1 MGVTALDPTVLP
13 LLNTILLLTSGCTV
27 TYAHHALVSGSRN
40 GAGVGLVLTLALAI
54 VFTGMQAL
62 EYANSSF
69 TLMDGVYGSAF
80 YVTTGTHGFHVVVG
94 TLFLAVGALRV
105 WAYALTDAHHKSLES
120 AIVYWHMVDVVWL
133 FLYAAVYWWGGD
145 MGGNTALF
153 DFAFSQSTGARLD
166 VCILVLR
173 PLVLAALCLLPF
185 VVEMRASLDQ

>member
-1 MGVTALDPTVLP
+1 MLP

-27 TYAHHALVSGSRN
+27 TYAHHALVAGSRT

-105 WAYALTDAHHKSLES
+105 WAYALTDTHHKSLES
-120 AIVYWHMVDVVWL
+120 AIVYWHMVDVV
-133 FLYAAVYWWGGD
+133 
-145 MGGNTALF
+145 
-153 DFAFSQSTGARLD
+153 
-166 VCILVLR
+166 
-173 PLVLAALCLLPF
+173 
-185 VVEMRASLDQ
+185 